1 MNHQLDART
10 GIREALPTVFGYI
23 GIGIAF
29 GIVGQ
34 AAGFSP
40 LIVSAMSFFIFA
52 GSAQFVTVSMLTGGS
67 PILSI
72 VLATFLVNARMILMG
87 MTIAPYF
94 KAESLGKNL
103 WLGTLL
109 TDESFALGMNK
120 LNHTKGRLS
129 FEWFNAANL
138 ISYATWVFSTI
149 IGAYLGRF
157 IANPQALGLEFA
169 VVAMF
174 IGLLYLQIISDRSM
188 IIALQLIMVLI
199 TFGLMSI
206 GLIFIPSNLIVLVVT
221 LIGCGIGVMIKH
233 AFF

>member
-1 MNHQLDART
+1 
-10 GIREALPTVFGYI
+10 
-23 GIGIAF
+23 
-29 GIVGQ
+29 
-34 AAGFSP
+34 
-40 LIVSAMSFFIFA
+40 
-52 GSAQFVTVSMLTGGS
+52 
-67 PILSI
+67 
-72 VLATFLVNARMILMG
+72 
-87 MTIAPYF
+87 
-94 KAESLGKNL
+94 
-103 WLGTLL
+103 LL

-138 ISYATWVFSTI
+138 ISYATWFFSTI

-188 IIALQLIMVLI
+188 KIALQLIMVLI

-221 LIGCGIGVMIKH
+221 
-233 AFF
+233 

>member
-1 MNHQLDART
+1 
-10 GIREALPTVFGYI
+10 
-23 GIGIAF
+23 
-29 GIVGQ
+29 
-34 AAGFSP
+34 
-40 LIVSAMSFFIFA
+40 
-52 GSAQFVTVSMLTGGS
+52 MLTGGS

-129 FEWFNAANL
+129 FEWFNRQFDF
-138 ISYATWVFSTI
+138 YATWFSTI

-188 IIALQLIMVLI
+188 KIALQLIMVLI

>member
-1 MNHQLDART
+1 
-10 GIREALPTVFGYI
+10 
-23 GIGIAF
+23 
-29 GIVGQ
+29 
-34 AAGFSP
+34 
-40 LIVSAMSFFIFA
+40 
-52 GSAQFVTVSMLTGGS
+52 
-67 PILSI
+67 
-72 VLATFLVNARMILMG
+72 
-87 MTIAPYF
+87 
-94 KAESLGKNL
+94 
-103 WLGTLL
+103 
-109 TDESFALGMNK
+109 MNK

-138 ISYATWVFSTI
+138 ISYATWVFDDHRCLS
-149 IGAYLGRF
+149 GRF

-188 IIALQLIMVLI
+188 KIALQLIMVLI

>member
-1 MNHQLDART
+1 
-10 GIREALPTVFGYI
+10 
-23 GIGIAF
+23 
-29 GIVGQ
+29 
-34 AAGFSP
+34 
-40 LIVSAMSFFIFA
+40 
-52 GSAQFVTVSMLTGGS
+52 MLTGGS

-138 ISYATWVFSTI
+138 ISMRLGFSTI

-188 IIALQLIMVLI
+188 KIALQLIMVLI